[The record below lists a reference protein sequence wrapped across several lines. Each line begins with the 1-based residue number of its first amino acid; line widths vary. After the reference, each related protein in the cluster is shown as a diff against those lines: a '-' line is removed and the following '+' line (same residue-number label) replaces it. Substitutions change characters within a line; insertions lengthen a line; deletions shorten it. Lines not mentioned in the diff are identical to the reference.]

1 MIHAIFCKLHTNSLA
16 FFKNSH
22 SHSRGII
29 DSSSNKLLTMRA
41 DLLALGAIVL
51 WASLATLATLLSDIP
66 PFLLTGIGLIFGSLI
81 SLPLSGFKLS
91 AWKIPIRTL
100 LVGIYGLFGYHLM
113 LFIALQTA
121 PAVEANLVN
130 YLWPLLIVVLAP
142 LFTKSLALGARH
154 VFAAVS
160 GFAGAALAITSN
172 SPGASALGFE
182 TGYLF
187 ALAAAIIWATYSLAT
202 TKLPKF
208 PTSAI
213 GLFGLVAGSLAIAA
227 HFLLEQPA
235 SISSS
240 DWWLLILLGLG
251 PLGGA
256 FYFWDAALKIGD
268 PRRIGLLAF
277 LTPLLSTTL
286 LLLVSARPLSWQLV
300 IATVLIVGGAVLGS
314 KSVSVAKSK

>member
-1 MIHAIFCKLHTNSLA
+1 
-16 FFKNSH
+16 
-22 SHSRGII
+22 
-29 DSSSNKLLTMRA
+29 MRA
-41 DLLALGAIVL
+41 DLLAIGAIVL

-66 PFLLTGIGLIFGSLI
+66 PFLLTGIGLVIGSLI

-91 AWKIPIRTL
+91 AWKVPSKTL
-100 LVGIYGLFGYHLM
+100 TVGIYGLFGYHLM

-142 LFTKSLALGARH
+142 LFSRHLKLGARH
-154 VFAAVS
+154 IIAAGL
-160 GFAGAALAITSN
+160 GFAGAAIAITS
-172 SPGASALGFE
+172 SGGVSGVLGFE
-182 TGYLF
+182 VGYLF
-187 ALAAAIIWATYSLAT
+187 ALAAAIIWATYSLMT
-202 TKLPKF
+202 TKLPTF

-213 GLFGLVAGSLAIAA
+213 GLFGLVSGVFAIAA
-227 HFLLEQPA
+227 HFLLEAPA
-235 SISSS
+235 AISST
-240 DWWLLILLGLG
+240 DWVLLVILGLG

-286 LLLVSARPLSWQLV
+286 LLVVSGRELSWQLLL
-300 IATVLIVGGAVLGS
+300 ATALIVGGAVLGS
-314 KSVSVAKSK
+314 GSTSEPKSRS

>member
-1 MIHAIFCKLHTNSLA
+1 
-16 FFKNSH
+16 
-22 SHSRGII
+22 
-29 DSSSNKLLTMRA
+29 MRA
-41 DLLALGAIVL
+41 DLLAIGAIVL

-66 PFLLTGIGLIFGSLI
+66 PFLLTGIGLVIGSLI

-91 AWKIPIRTL
+91 AWKVPSKTL
-100 LVGIYGLFGYHLM
+100 TVGIYGLFGYHLM

-142 LFTKSLALGARH
+142 LFSRHLKLGARH
-154 VFAAVS
+154 IFAAGL
-160 GFAGAALAITSN
+160 GFAGAAIAITS
-172 SPGASALGFE
+172 SGGVSGVLGFE
-182 TGYLF
+182 VGYLF
-187 ALAAAIIWATYSLAT
+187 ALAAAVIWATYSLMT
-202 TKLPKF
+202 TKLPTF

-213 GLFGLVAGSLAIAA
+213 GLFGLVSGVFAIAA
-227 HFLLEQPA
+227 HFLLEAPA
-235 SISSS
+235 AISST
-240 DWWLLILLGLG
+240 DWVLLVILGLG

-286 LLLVSARPLSWQLV
+286 LLVVSGRELSWQLLL
-300 IATVLIVGGAVLGS
+300 ATALIVGGAVLGS
-314 KSVSVAKSK
+314 GSTSEPKPRS

>member
-1 MIHAIFCKLHTNSLA
+1 
-16 FFKNSH
+16 
-22 SHSRGII
+22 
-29 DSSSNKLLTMRA
+29 MRA

-66 PFLLTGIGLIFGSLI
+66 PFLLTGIGLVLGSMI

-91 AWKIPIRTL
+91 AWKVPAKTL
-100 LVGIYGLFGYHLM
+100 TVGVYGLFGYHLM

-130 YLWPLLIVVLAP
+130 YLWPLLIIVLAP
-142 LFTKSLALGARH
+142 LFSRHLKLGPRH
-154 VFAAVS
+154 TIAASAGFTGAAIAIFSSGQVS
-160 GFAGAALAITSN
+160 GEFV
-172 SPGASALGFE
+172 FQV
-182 TGYLF
+182 GYLF
-187 ALAAAIIWATYSLAT
+187 ALAAAVIWATYSLMT
-202 TKLPKF
+202 TKLRAF

-213 GLFGLVAGSLAIAA
+213 GLFGLVSGLLAIAA
-227 HFLLEQPA
+227 HFLLEDPA
-235 SISSS
+235 VISAS
-240 DWWLLILLGLG
+240 DWVLLVILGLG

-286 LLLVSARPLSWQLV
+286 LLVVSGRELSWQLLL
-300 IATVLIVGGAVLGS
+300 ATALIVGGAVLGS
-314 KSVSVAKSK
+314 GSTSEPKPRS

>member
-1 MIHAIFCKLHTNSLA
+1 
-16 FFKNSH
+16 
-22 SHSRGII
+22 
-29 DSSSNKLLTMRA
+29 MRA

-51 WASLATLATLLSDIP
+51 WASLATLATLLSEIP
-66 PFLLTGIGLIFGSLI
+66 PFLLTGIGLVIGSLI

-91 AWKIPIRTL
+91 AWKVPSKTL
-100 LVGIYGLFGYHLM
+100 TVGVYGLFGYHLM

-142 LFTKSLALGARH
+142 LFSRHLKLGAKH
-154 VFAAVS
+154 IVAAGA
-160 GFAGAALAITSN
+160 GFAGAAIAITS
-172 SPGASALGFE
+172 SGSVSGVFGFQV
-182 TGYLF
+182 GYLF
-187 ALAAAIIWATYSLAT
+187 ALAAAVIWATYSLMT
-202 TKLPKF
+202 TKLRAF

-213 GLFGLVAGSLAIAA
+213 GLFGLVSGLLAIAA
-227 HFLLEQPA
+227 HFLLEAPA
-235 SISSS
+235 VISST
-240 DWWLLILLGLG
+240 DWVLLVILGLG

-286 LLLVSARPLSWQLV
+286 LLVVSGRELSWQLLL
-300 IATVLIVGGAVLGS
+300 ATALIVGGAVLGS
-314 KSVSVAKSK
+314 GSTSEPKPRS